1 MGIFDFFKE
10 SEEHKQKRL
19 QKRAEINEKFKNKM
33 NAIDEKQAKQKA
45 ELSEKLKALDEKN
58 AEKMEESKIKY
69 EESKKKLQ
77 ESIDHFNELKHTCP
91 VCGNKTDFTAYEKG
105 YGVGKGLVGA
115 AIFGPL
121 GFSAGL
127 IGKGKIFLVCNKCGH
142 KMKI

>member
-19 QKRAEINEKFKNKM
+19 QKRAEINEKFRNKM
-33 NAIDEKQAKQKA
+33 KAIDEETAKKKI
-45 ELSEKLKALDEKN
+45 ELAQ
-58 AEKMEESKIKY
+58 ESKIKY

-91 VCGNKTDFTAYEKG
+91 ICGNKTDFTAYEKG

-115 AIFGPL
+115 AIFGPMGL
-121 GFSAGL
+121 SAGL
-127 IGKGKIFLVCNKCGH
+127 IGSGKIYLVCNKCGH

>member
-1 MGIFDFFKE
+1 MGIFDFFKKS
-10 SEEHKQKRL
+10 SEER
-19 QKRAEINEKFKNKM
+19 REILLEKK
-33 NAIDEKQAKQKA
+33 
-45 ELSEKLKALDEKN
+45 KALDEKVEKAKAKE
-58 AEKMEESKIKY
+58 AEN
-69 EESKKKLQ
+69 KKKLQ